1 MSNATISGT
10 TRRTWGPF
18 RPIFAVY
25 CADCTW
31 RTETAD
37 VRLAEAIRQRHV
49 CEEDE

>member
-10 TRRTWGPF
+10 TRRTALT
-18 RPIFAVY
+18 RAPIFAVY

-37 VRLAEAIRQRHV
+37 VRLAEAIRQRHE
-49 CEEDE
+49 CKEEA